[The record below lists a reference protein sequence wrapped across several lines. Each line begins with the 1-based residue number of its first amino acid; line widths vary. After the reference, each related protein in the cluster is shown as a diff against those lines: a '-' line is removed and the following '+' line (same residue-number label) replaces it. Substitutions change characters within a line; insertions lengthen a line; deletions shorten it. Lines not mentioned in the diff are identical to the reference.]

1 MTLKQKLYNLC
12 ENYVADRIATAQN
25 AIEAAQQSA
34 NDETKSSAGDKYE
47 TGRAMMQQEA
57 EWGRKQLAEAW
68 ALKQSFEHVSN
79 DQPESRVFAGSV
91 VYTNKGIFYLS
102 ISAGKL
108 SVDGQTV
115 FAISVASPLGGKL
128 LGKSTGSVVNFNEQD
143 FTILN
148 IA

>member
-25 AIEAAQQSA
+25 AIDAAQQSA

-57 EWGRKQLAEAW
+57 EWGRKQLAEAR
-68 ALKQSFEHVSN
+68 ALKQSLEHVTN
-79 DQPESRVFAGSV
+79 VQNEPRAFTGSV
-91 VYTNKGIFYLS
+91 VYTNKGTFYLS

-108 SVDGQTV
+108 CVDGETV

-128 LGKSTGSVVNFNEQD
+128 LGQSTGSAVNFNGQD
-143 FTILN
+143 FKILK